1 MSSGVLSA
9 VLYSVVAG
17 GHTLIE
23 VAFVEIVGAGNVHV
37 VETCYLQAVI
47 QYGAGRVAGYTA

>member
-1 MSSGVLSA
+1 M
-9 VLYSVVAG
+9 LYGVVAD